1 MMFVLVTGVIGSFQ
15 VFDTVYV
22 MTAGGPGN
30 TTEVANL
37 NIYNTAFA
45 GFRIGEASA
54 MSVVLFLIILVVA
67 VAQFTYFNRR
77 TTYEIA

>member
-1 MMFVLVTGVIGSFQ
+1 M
-15 VFDTVYV
+15 YV

-30 TTEVANL
+30 ATEVANL

-54 MSVVLFLIILVVA
+54 MSVVLFLIILLVA
-67 VAQFTYFNRR
+67 VTQFTYFNRR

>member
-1 MMFVLVTGVIGSFQ
+1 
-15 VFDTVYV
+15 
-22 MTAGGPGN
+22 
-30 TTEVANL
+30 VANL

-67 VAQFTYFNRR
+67 IAQFTYFNRR